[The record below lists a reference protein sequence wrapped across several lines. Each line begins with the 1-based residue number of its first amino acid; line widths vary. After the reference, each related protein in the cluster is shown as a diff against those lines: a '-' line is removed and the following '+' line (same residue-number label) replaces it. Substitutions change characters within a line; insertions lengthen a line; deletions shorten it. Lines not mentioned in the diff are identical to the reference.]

1 VRRWLRCDGDGGFGA
16 SREIGERESEV
27 ARGWLGTSWAREKAR
42 WLGVLGVPRGAGGGW
57 RGGWGWLG
65 TVRKRAESRE

>member
-1 VRRWLRCDGDGGFGA
+1 MASVRRCDGGFGA

-42 WLGVLGVPRGAGGGW
+42 WLGVLGVA
-57 RGGWGWLG
+57 RGGS
-65 TVRKRAESRE
+65 VARDSEEKRAQ